1 MSLTTVDYVCIL
13 FCVISGLIGYQ
24 RGAIKTLISFG
35 GFIAS
40 FAIAWIF
47 SPVLADWLLSLGVL
61 KPLVNGINIE
71 AVAQSLVNTV
81 GQQGVLASGSVGEA
95 ILNQGQNITT
105 ESVDMVTQTLTWG
118 IAYIISFGLLLLV
131 TGIAFGIFQ
140 VIFSGVAKIPIIGG
154 INRLLGGAMGLI
166 LGLGLCVIVIWILT
180 ALNTF
185 TGGAVNLPTFA
196 GSALTNVVTP
206 WVMNLMVVK

>member
-1 MSLTTVDYVCIL
+1 MSLTTVDYVSIL

-47 SPVLADWLLSLGVL
+47 SPVLADWLLNLEVFRT
-61 KPLVNGINIE
+61 LVDGINIE
-71 AVAQSLVNTV
+71 TVAQSLLNTV
-81 GQQGVLASGSVGEA
+81 GQQGLLASGTAGEA
-95 ILNQGQNITT
+95 MLTQGQTIASQ
-105 ESVDMVTQTLTWG
+105 SVATITQTLTWG
-118 IAYIISFGLLLLV
+118 IAYIISFGLLLLG
-131 TGIAFGIFQ
+131 TGIVVGILQ
-140 VIFSGVAKIPIIGG
+140 VIFGGVSQIPIIGS

-166 LGLGLCVIVIWILT
+166 LGLGLGVMIIWILT

-185 TGGAVNLPTFA
+185 TGGSANLPTFE
-196 GSALTNVVTP
+196 GSALVKVVTP
-206 WVMNLMVVK
+206 WVTNLIV